1 MDEEHLVIL
10 MKTADEIGIISLQ
23 ENVRAVRTEVDN
35 VDNQLK
41 ILANEMSKINQQIN
55 ALENP
60 NDSG

>member
-10 MKTADEIGIISLQ
+10 MKTAVEIGIISLQ

>member
-10 MKTADEIGIISLQ
+10 MKTAVEIGIISLQ

-41 ILANEMSKINQQIN
+41 ILANEMSKINQRIN
-55 ALENP
+55 ALEKT

>member
-1 MDEEHLVIL
+1 MGEEHFVIL
-10 MKTADEIGIISLQ
+10 MKTAVEIGIISLQ

-41 ILANEMSKINQQIN
+41 ILANEISKINQQIN

-60 NDSG
+60 KDSG